1 MRAKSDTQLMLHITR
16 CQALTFTSNN
26 VALLW
31 RKPKKDTSE
40 TSTNGHSSLKCVGTI
55 RLGLPLFFISNYFE
69 PSHNSRLT
77 TIIKV
82 LND

>member
-16 CQALTFTSNN
+16 CQALNFTSNN

-40 TSTNGHSSLKCVGTI
+40 TSTNGHRSLKCVGKI
-55 RLGLPLFFISNYFE
+55 RLGLPLFFISNYFDV
-69 PSHNSRLT
+69 SRLT
-77 TIIKV
+77 TII
-82 LND
+82 

>member
-1 MRAKSDTQLMLHITR
+1 MLHITR

-40 TSTNGHSSLKCVGTI
+40 TSTNGHRSSKCVGKI

-69 PSHNSRLT
+69 SHVSRLT
-77 TIIKV
+77 TII
-82 LND
+82 

>member
-1 MRAKSDTQLMLHITR
+1 MLYITR

-40 TSTNGHSSLKCVGTI
+40 TSTNGDSSLKCVGKI
-55 RLGLPLFFISNYFE
+55 RLGLPLFFISNY
-69 PSHNSRLT
+69 
-77 TIIKV
+77 
-82 LND
+82 LNHHILVD